1 MSVKQDAAWR
11 ATGTAAVPA
20 KMLPRS
26 GVRRAPPRPQRHSTH
41 PGLHSST
48 VSVSSPP
55 PVPTPTPHRRQDAA
69 IGRPQRAQPVLPQSA
84 SIHRLRALKGTQ
96 APPARDGP
104 SSPSPP
110 TASAPAHLIHHLP
123 TVPLLPLDLLANGE
137 ITAASSAL
145 GAFVPCS
152 PEPQPSWRPR
162 HLSAN

>member
-1 MSVKQDAAWR
+1 MESYWHGCGPSKDAPKVRGEACSTQTPEALHPSRPALNCLSVLTP
-11 ATGTAAVPA
+11 TG
-20 KMLPRS
+20 
-26 GVRRAPPRPQRHSTH
+26 
-41 PGLHSST
+41 
-48 VSVSSPP
+48 PP
-55 PVPTPTPHRRQDAA
+55 PPHRHQDAA

-96 APPARDGP
+96 APPAREGP

-145 GAFVPCS
+145 GGFAPALLS
-152 PEPQPSWRPR
+152 PSPPGG
-162 HLSAN
+162 HDI